1 MRQLYGRLGFFSL
14 LFFVSSLAF
23 AANIRPVMIYDT
35 NVIMDNSWNEAI
47 HNGIVRFEKKMKID
61 VEEVNIIDVP
71 SFAKKVSKYVEEGYG
86 PIMLNNVDS
95 GKDVILKE
103 ILYAYPKTRFIVFN
117 GIFNIPNAYYFMFSY
132 QESSFLAGYLASKKS
147 KTNRLGFVGGM
158 DIASIRSFLC
168 GYISGAR
175 YHNPDINVEWD
186 FIGKDFLAWSR
197 PEDAYHLALKQIDKG
212 TDIIFTPSGGSS
224 VGALRA
230 AHERGVFGIGVDS
243 NQNHLF
249 PGSVL
254 SSALVM
260 VDNAV
265 FRSLLAAKRNIWGD
279 QIKIMGLQENGVA
292 LAYDKYNA
300 PLISDKLRNEVEAVK
315 EKIILK
321 EIKVNNY
328 MDDKQCNINGE
339 VLF

>member
-1 MRQLYGRLGFFSL
+1 
-14 LFFVSSLAF
+14 LFFVSALSF

-35 NVIMDNSWNEAI
+35 NVIMDNSWNEVI
-47 HNGIVRFEKKMKID
+47 HNGIVRFEQKMKID
-61 VEEVNIIDVP
+61 VEEVNIVDVP
-71 SFAKKVSKYVEEGYG
+71 SFTEKVSKYVEEGYG

-103 ILYAYPKTRFIVFN
+103 ILYAYPQTRFIVFN
-117 GIFNIPNAYYFMFSY
+117 GIFNIPNAFYFMFSY
-132 QESSFLAGYLASKKS
+132 QESSFLAGYLASKKT

-158 DIASIRSFLC
+158 DIATIRSFLC

-175 YHNPDINVEWD
+175 YYNPDIKVDWD
-186 FIGKDFLAWSR
+186 FIGKDFLAWDR
-197 PEDAYHLALKQIDKG
+197 PEDAYQLALKQIDKG
-212 TDIIFTPSGGSS
+212 ADIIFTPSGGSS
-224 VGALRA
+224 IGALRA
-230 AHERGVFGIGVDS
+230 THERGVLGIGVDS

-254 SSALVM
+254 TSALVK

-265 FRSLLAAKRNIWGD
+265 FRALLAAQRNIWGD
-279 QIKIMGLQENGVA
+279 QIKTMGLQENGVG

-300 PLISDKLRNEVEAVK
+300 PLISEKLRNEVEAVK

-321 EIKVNNY
+321 EIKINNY
-328 MDDKQCNINGE
+328 VHDKQCNINGE